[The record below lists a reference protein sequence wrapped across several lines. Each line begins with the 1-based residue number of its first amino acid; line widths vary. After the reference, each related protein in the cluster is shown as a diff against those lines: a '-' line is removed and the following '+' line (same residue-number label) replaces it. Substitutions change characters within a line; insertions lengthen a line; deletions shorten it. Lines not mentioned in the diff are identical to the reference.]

1 MGKRKAS
8 PVALVALTLL
18 AASTLAGCKKQL
30 AKLQDMI
37 AVPGRCPDAV
47 PDQATGTES
56 PRDALGCFKKAVD
69 EKNGEQFLRVTCRGK
84 SAAGCKQPPGAEKE
98 AAGIIA
104 ELEKKDLGGIVASWD
119 EGAKTK
125 VYAVEQRSND
135 KRVSIVSVCQIAI
148 DNRWAVC
155 AVEES
160 SREAAEKRDKR

>member
-1 MGKRKAS
+1 
-8 PVALVALTLL
+8 
-18 AASTLAGCKKQL
+18 
-30 AKLQDMI
+30 MI

-69 EKNGEQFLRVTCRGK
+69 DKNGEQFLRVTCRGK

-98 AAGIIA
+98 AAGIIS

-119 EGAKTK
+119 DGPKTK
-125 VYAVEQRSND
+125 VYAVEQRAND
-135 KRVSIVSVCQIAI
+135 KKVSVVSVCQIAI
-148 DNRWAVC
+148 ENRWAVC